1 MKSNH
6 LPKIQFG
13 SILFFQLV
21 SFGTI
26 FFTGCSS
33 SDLPKKNSAGPSVVT
48 GTIFEA
54 PLEFDAGENPL
65 GIVSGDFNGDN
76 KKDFVVASSRKQNA
90 ITSTEDGTLTL
101 FQNNSSSSNRFPF
114 TSSTITPATA
124 EWRQDI
130 VSTDFNGDN
139 KTDLV
144 VTHTDQDKIKLLRN
158 DGTANFSDNGSVTV
172 DNIPLNLISG
182 DWNSDN
188 QTDLAVVNRDHST
201 ISILQNNSGV
211 FSVSQTLHVSEH
223 PIKIASGDWD
233 GDSDSDLAVLSRDST
248 LVQVWLNGGTG
259 SFSKQSTT
267 YKVGSLPVSM
277 ISGDWNCDGKQD
289 LAVSNSGESTLSLIY
304 GKGTG
309 DFDKPVTISSGRGP
323 GTLAAADFDN
333 DNKMDFVVGH
343 NFLVTTSGDSL
354 LTGDFSL
361 TLSDA
366 TSSTGYAT
374 QTSFA
379 ATLSKDGSPPAAFV
393 ISDVNND
400 SKLDILV
407 TLPVSKKLSVLSGK
421 QYSGKL
427 SCP

>member
-1 MKSNH
+1 MKSNP
-6 LPKIQFG
+6 LPKIQFW
-13 SILFFQLV
+13 SILLFLLV
-21 SFGTI
+21 CFVTI
-26 FFTGCSS
+26 FFAGCSS
-33 SDLPKKNSAGPSVVT
+33 SDLPGQNSAGPSVVT
-48 GTIFEA
+48 GTVFEA

-65 GIVSGDFNGDN
+65 GIVAGDFNGDN
-76 KKDFVVASSRKQNA
+76 KTDFVVASSRKQNG
-90 ITSTEDGTLTL
+90 ISTTEDGTLTL
-101 FQNNSSSSNRFPF
+101 FQNNSSFSSRFPF

-124 EWRQDI
+124 EWRQDM
-130 VSTDFNGDN
+130 VSADFTGDN
-139 KTDLV
+139 QIDLV
-144 VTHTDQDKIKLLRN
+144 VTHTDQDKIKLLHN
-158 DGTANFSDNGSVTV
+158 DGTVNFSDNGSVTV
-172 DNIPLNLISG
+172 GDMPLNLVSG

-188 QTDLAVVNRDHST
+188 QTDLAVVNRDDSSV
-201 ISILQNNSGV
+201 SILQNSSGV
-211 FSVSQTLHVSEH
+211 FSVSQTLSVSEH

-233 GDSDSDLAVLSRDST
+233 GDTDSDLAVLLRDST

-267 YKVGSLPVSM
+267 YTVGSLPVSM

-289 LAVSNSGESTLSLIY
+289 LAVSNSGDSTLSLIY

-309 DFDKPVTISSGRGP
+309 DFDIPVTISSGRGP

-343 NFLVTTSGDSL
+343 NFLVTTSGASL

-366 TSSTGYAT
+366 TSSTGYASP
-374 QTSFA
+374 TSFA
-379 ATLSKDGSPPAAFV
+379 ATLSKEGAPPAAFV
-393 ISDVNND
+393 ISDVDND
-400 SKLDILV
+400 SKLDVLV
-407 TLPVSKKLSVLSGK
+407 TLPVSKKLAVLSGK